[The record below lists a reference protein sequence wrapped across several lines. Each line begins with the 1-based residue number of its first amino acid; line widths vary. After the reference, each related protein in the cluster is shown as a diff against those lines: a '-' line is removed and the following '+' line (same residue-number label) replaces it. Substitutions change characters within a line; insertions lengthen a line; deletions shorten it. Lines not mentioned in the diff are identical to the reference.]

1 MSEDGDVDLCLNDPG
16 SEVDI
21 VIKSPLAKMT
31 AVWTCQMTFEDAVR
45 QGEIEV
51 FGDAKLVKKLQ
62 DWLQSSA
69 LSRLGSLS
77 DLPDLEWQAV

>member
-1 MSEDGDVDLCLNDPG
+1 
-16 SEVDI
+16 
-21 VIKSPLAKMT
+21 MT
-31 AVWTCQMTFEDAVR
+31 AVWTCQMTLEDAIR

-62 DWLQSSA
+62 DWPQSSA

-77 DLPDLEWQAV
+77 DSPDLKWQAV